1 MNFSDISD
9 SVISFSKDNP
19 IIAVVA
25 GLLLLF
31 LLVRKTKLF
40 LVILL
45 LAFVLAATFYFITDV
60 ASVGKA
66 GKGKMIQERV
76 QP

>member
-31 LLVRKTKLF
+31 LIVRKTKLF

>member
-60 ASVGKA
+60 ASLGKA

>member
-31 LLVRKTKLF
+31 LIVRKTKLF

-76 QP
+76 QL

>member
-45 LAFVLAATFYFITDV
+45 LAFVLAAAFYFITDV

-66 GKGKMIQERV
+66 GKGEMIKERV